1 MPAES
6 YTRRENRQRVGLTFK
21 AVRHAIAGAPM
32 DDLEPRAE
40 RIRARAEERGEREA
54 DRMWR
59 ELDSARSDAAAAKV
73 KADLATG
80 SDRAAARRAAKDAE
94 RNVERI
100 QRKARKYL

>member
-1 MPAES
+1 MPES
-6 YTRRENRQRVGLTFK
+6 YTRRENRQRASLTLRG
-21 AVRHAIAGAPM
+21 VRRAIAGADM
-32 DDLEPRAE
+32 SDLEAKGD

-54 DRMWR
+54 DRMWS
-59 ELDSARSDAAAAKV
+59 ELDSARSDAATAKV

-80 SDRAAARRAAKDAE
+80 RDRTAARRAARDAE

>member
-1 MPAES
+1 MPES

-21 AVRHAIAGAPM
+21 AVRRAVAGADM
-32 DDLEPRAE
+32 SDLEPARD

-54 DRMWR
+54 DQMWR
-59 ELDSARSDAAAAKV
+59 ELEGARSAAATAKV
-73 KADLATG
+73 QADLATG
-80 SDRAAARRAAKDAE
+80 RDRAAAKRAAKDAE